1 MSRSLCRTV
10 CTVATIPGD
19 KEPRPLGA
27 QIHATKPNEILQFD
41 FLYIVLSRD
50 STYYF
55 VGMT

>member
-1 MSRSLCRTV
+1 LCRTV